1 MGTLGGNQESGAI
14 LMALLPFQEIRV
26 LFCYSRDFIL
36 IKFHLL
42 IFIFIYITL
51 GGRLKKI
58 LLQFMLR
65 SVLPMLSSKNFIDSG
80 VTFRSLI
87 HFKLIFV
94 YDGKEC
100 SNFLFFFFLHED
112 VKFSQQEHLSS
123 RLSFPHCLVL
133 PPLP

>member
-1 MGTLGGNQESGAI
+1 MEVGTLGGNQESGAI
-14 LMALLPFQEIRV
+14 LMALLPLQEIRV

-36 IKFHLL
+36 IKFHL
-42 IFIFIYITL
+42 FFFIYITL

-65 SVLPMLSSKNFIDSG
+65 SVLPMLSSKNFIDSDL
-80 VTFRSLI
+80 TFRSLI

-100 SNFLFFFFLHED
+100 SNFLFFFFFYM
-112 VKFSQQEHLSS
+112 KM
-123 RLSFPHCLVL
+123 LSFPSRSIYRADCLSPIV
-133 PPLP
+133 